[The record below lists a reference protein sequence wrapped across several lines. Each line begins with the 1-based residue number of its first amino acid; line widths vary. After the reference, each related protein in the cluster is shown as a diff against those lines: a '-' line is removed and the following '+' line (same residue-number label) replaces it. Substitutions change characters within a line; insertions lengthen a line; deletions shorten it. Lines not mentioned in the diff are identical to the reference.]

1 MNKKTTIVLF
11 MVLVVS
17 ILVLSGC
24 SNNSIVGVDKKVVR
38 VSHGHPDSH
47 PIDVAANNFADYIN
61 ERLGDKFLVQVYGNG
76 LLGDTKNALEL
87 TQTGAIDYVIA
98 STSNLEAYNK
108 QYGMFSVP
116 YLFNGKEAFVEF
128 MGNDIIQQMY
138 QSTEPSGFVATTWF
152 DGGIRSFYS
161 NKPIQTPADMKGMK
175 IRVQP
180 SPLNVAMIRALDA
193 GAVPMAYGEVYT
205 ALQQGTID
213 GAENNEMALTT
224 VKHGEV
230 AKYYSYDMHQI
241 QPDIFV
247 VNTKFLESLTPEERQ
262 VFDEATELAHKIEL
276 EEWEEQ
282 VREAKEIAE
291 TQMGVTFVEA
301 DIAAFQEAT
310 KSVLEDF
317 LKANPEVQIYY
328 DEIKKI
334 NESFSS
340 TNN

>member
-1 MNKKTTIVLF
+1 MNRKITIIF
-11 MVLVVS
+11 MVLVFS

-24 SNNSIVGVDKKVVR
+24 ASNSELTVDKKIVR
-38 VSHGHPDSH
+38 VSHGHPANH
-47 PIDVAANNFADYIN
+47 PIDIAAHDFADYIN
-61 ERLGDKFLVQVYGNG
+61 ERLGDKFSVEVYGNG

-116 YLFNGKEAFVEF
+116 YLFSGKEAFIDF
-128 MGNDIIQQMY
+128 MDSDVIEQMY
-138 QSTEPSGFVATTWF
+138 LSTEPSGFIATTWF
-152 DGGIRSFYS
+152 DAGVRSFYA
-161 NKPIQTPADMKGMK
+161 NKPIKTPADMKGMK

-241 QPDIFV
+241 QPDILV
-247 VNTKFLESLTPEERQ
+247 VNAKFLESLTPEERK
-262 VFDEATELAHKIEL
+262 VFDEATQLAHETEL
-276 EEWEEQ
+276 EAWDEQ
-282 VREAKEIAE
+282 VRKAKEIAE

-301 DIAAFQEAT
+301 DVAAFQEAT

-317 LKANPEVQIYY
+317 LKENPEVQIFYE
-328 DEIKKI
+328 EIKRI
-334 NESFSS
+334 NESLSS